1 MQSQASTFEC
11 GRFPINRRGY
21 SSRISGGWN
30 ASPGEFP
37 WMARIEIRNHDQF
50 IVCGG
55 TLISD
60 RHVLTA
66 AHCLFND
73 NGYPTFPSLNITL
86 GANDVS
92 IDNEPGRQTFGL
104 KRIVTYTDWTL
115 LENDIAIITLSR
127 PVDFTGIYIIASS
140 NSFQLNFVL

>member
-11 GRFPINRRGY
+11 SRRPR
-21 SSRISGGWN
+21 SPPRISNGHD
-30 ASPGEFP
+30 AYPGDFP
-37 WMARIEIRNHDQF
+37 WMARIEIRNQYNPF

-66 AHCLFND
+66 AHCLLDDND
-73 NGYPTFPSLNITL
+73 HFTFDSLDIIL
-86 GANDVS
+86 GATDVRVE
-92 IDNEPGRQTFGL
+92 NEPGRQTFGWAS
-104 KRIVTYTDWTL
+104 IFTYTYWTL

-127 PVDFTGIYIIASS
+127 PVDFTGI
-140 NSFQLNFVL
+140 

>member
-1 MQSQASTFEC
+1 MKSQASTFEC
-11 GRFPINRRGY
+11 GRRLRY

-30 ASPGEFP
+30 AYPGQFP
-37 WMARIEIRNHDQF
+37 WMARIEIRNHDNQF
-50 IVCGG
+50 ICGG

-73 NGYPTFPSLNITL
+73 NGDYTFQSLNITL
-86 GANDVS
+86 GAADVS
-92 IDNEPGRQTFGL
+92 VENEPGRQTFGW
-104 KRIVTYTDWTL
+104 KGIVTYTDWTL
-115 LENDIAIITLSR
+115 LKNDIAIITLSR

-140 NSFQLNFVL
+140 NSYFKLNFCFI

>member
-1 MQSQASTFEC
+1 
-11 GRFPINRRGY
+11 
-21 SSRISGGWN
+21 
-30 ASPGEFP
+30 
-37 WMARIEIRNHDQF
+37 MARIDIRNHDNPF
-50 IVCGG
+50 VCGG

-73 NGYPTFPSLNITL
+73 NGHLYTIDSLHITL

-92 IDNEPGRQTFGL
+92 VENEPGRQTFGW
-104 KRIVTYTDWTL
+104 KQIVTYTDWTL
-115 LENDIAIITLSR
+115 LKNDIAIITLSR

>member
-11 GRFPINRRGY
+11 GRRPIYRRGY

-30 ASPGEFP
+30 ASPGELP
-37 WMARIEIRNHDQF
+37 WMARIEIRNHDNQF

-86 GANDVS
+86 GATDVS
-92 IDNEPGRQTFGL
+92 VENEPGRQTFGL
-104 KRIVTYTDWTL
+104 KRIVTYTDWNL

-127 PVDFTGIYIIASS
+127 SVDFTGI
-140 NSFQLNFVL
+140 

>member
-1 MQSQASTFEC
+1 LKYESETSSFEC
-11 GRFPINRRGY
+11 GRRPRF
-21 SSRISGGWN
+21 SSRIGHGFD
-30 ASPGEFP
+30 ASPGEYP
-37 WMARIEIRNHDQF
+37 WMARIEIRNHDNQF

-66 AHCLFND
+66 AHCLLDD
-73 NGYPTFPSLNITL
+73 NGYPTFQSLDIIL
-86 GANDVS
+86 GATDVS
-92 IDNEPGRQTFGL
+92 VENEPGRQTFGW
-104 KRIVTYTDWTL
+104 KQIVTYMDWTL
-115 LENDIAIITLSR
+115 LKNDIAIITLSR

>member
-1 MQSQASTFEC
+1 
-11 GRFPINRRGY
+11 
-21 SSRISGGWN
+21 
-30 ASPGEFP
+30 
-37 WMARIEIRNHDQF
+37 MARIEIRNHINQF

-66 AHCLFND
+66 AHCVFND
-73 NGYPTFPSLNITL
+73 NGGYTLQSLNITL
-86 GANDVS
+86 GATDVS
-92 IDNEPGRQTFGL
+92 VENEPGRQTFGW
-104 KRIVTYTDWTL
+104 KQIVTYIDWTL